1 MEDVKQ
7 NSGKVNEDLKPV
19 KEPVVKTEKSPKRVV
34 VVLLTILVIG
44 LGVITGYFL
53 SNKLMKEGKTGTVGV
68 ISEVVKGKEYGMVDV
83 SGKDTAMGV
92 VEVGGL
98 NGEGTHKL
106 LREGGPS
113 QTVYLT
119 SSAVDLDL
127 FNGKKVQ
134 IWGET
139 FRGQKTGWFMDVLKI
154 KPLE

>member
-1 MEDVKQ
+1 ME
-7 NSGKVNEDLKPV
+7 NV
-19 KEPVVKTEKSPKRVV
+19 KENPESIKEDQKTVREPAVKGKGSPKVV
-34 VVLLTILVIG
+34 TILLMLLVIG
-44 LGVITGYFL
+44 LGIMTGYFL
-53 SNKLMKEGKTGTVGV
+53 SGKFQKKSKTETVGV
-68 ISEVVKGKEYGMVDV
+68 VGEVAKGKEYGMVDV
-83 SGKDTAMGV
+83 AGKDTAMGV
-92 VEVGGL
+92 IEVGGL

-119 SSAVDLDL
+119 SSAVDLEL

-139 FRGQKTGWFMDVLKI
+139 FKGQKTGWFMDVLKV